1 MYLCDHIYLNRILY
15 DGQRALPIDVK
26 YTYNINHNQM
36 ESITYC
42 DEFHTSDELYD
53 PWWDSITIKYDDANY
68 SSESDSDSD
77 TDYNSN

>member
-15 DGQRALPIDVK
+15 DGQRSLPIDVK
-26 YTYNINHNQM
+26 YNYNINHKHI
-36 ESITYC
+36 ESIAYC
-42 DEFHTSDELYD
+42 DEFNTSDELYD

-77 TDYNSN
+77 TDYNSS